1 MRAHHGVSIAAVS
14 RRQLR
19 PKLMRIRPRRSRD
32 RGWGRVAGGWQA
44 TDVPG
49 RPPTAVASAGA
60 PLCGRARGGDARRR
74 GRGDAHG
81 GCTERC
87 GQPRK
92 LDPLPQPP
100 SPPPPLCR
108 PRSPGADD
116 LCTAHSHRCT
126 VAVPTGDTVQV
137 RWSGITDPEADDW
150 VGVYQSA
157 NASHTDYLDYIYVEE
172 VGASL
177 PRAPIV
183 RVLALTRPPRVM
195 ARGTGFVCARRSARR
210 MPRATAR
217 HRSSCGTCARSK
229 SSATSSTRSAA
240 HPAPRWPAPR
250 ARLTACDGGREARPS
265 TRSGKRC
272 LRLCGAQQ
280 PCPLCGR
287 RSRADA
293 GARDAHGQPN

>member
-1 MRAHHGVSIAAVS
+1 MPLRAHHGVSIAAVS

-100 SPPPPLCR
+100 SPPPSAGL
-108 PRSPGADD
+108 
-116 LCTAHSHRCT
+116 
-126 VAVPTGDTVQV
+126 AVRALTISALRTRTGV
-137 RWSGITDPEADDW
+137 RWPCQQGTRCKSAGPELPILRRTT
-150 VGVYQSA
+150 GSA
-157 NASHTDYLDYIYVEE
+157 CT
-172 VGASL
+172 
-177 PRAPIV
+177 RAPT
-183 RVLALTRPPRVM
+183 RLTPTTWTIFTSKRWGPR
-195 ARGTGFVCARRSARR
+195 C
-210 MPRATAR
+210 
-217 HRSSCGTCARSK
+217 
-229 SSATSSTRSAA
+229 
-240 HPAPRWPAPR
+240 PAPRS
-250 ARLTACDGGREARPS
+250 CV
-265 TRSGKRC
+265 C
-272 LRLCGAQQ
+272 
-280 PCPLCGR
+280 
-287 RSRADA
+287 
-293 GARDAHGQPN
+293 